1 MRGPRAES
9 KEIAATK
16 AVVLVV
22 DAELAESIKAALD
35 VAMVYAADGA
45 ESRASDAAGMLAA
58 RLRPLLWKKEP
69 RACGS
74 SVVASIT
81 RRSGSAHKRVERECV
96 ADAMVLEYRLVCEAV
111 RAFGIGVELRPEVV
125 DGDKAITG
133 FVGRFAAWNAI
144 AEFIAAH
151 TLERMVKRR
160 REELG
165 RGVYDG
171 LFSAKADAIDEAH
184 ERAKE
189 IIAEAKED
197 PKEPVE
203 VLKHAWK
210 LDDKEQVEVKAAE
223 IRGSLDEPKLKWK
236 SNGST
241 KPIEEMIEESFS

>member
-1 MRGPRAES
+1 
-9 KEIAATK
+9 
-16 AVVLVV
+16 
-22 DAELAESIKAALD
+22 
-35 VAMVYAADGA
+35 
-45 ESRASDAAGMLAA
+45 
-58 RLRPLLWKKEP
+58 
-69 RACGS
+69 
-74 SVVASIT
+74 
-81 RRSGSAHKRVERECV
+81 VEKECV
-96 ADAMVLEYRLVCEAV
+96 ADAMVLEYRLVREAV

-223 IRGSLDEPKLKWK
+223 IRGSLDDPKLKWK